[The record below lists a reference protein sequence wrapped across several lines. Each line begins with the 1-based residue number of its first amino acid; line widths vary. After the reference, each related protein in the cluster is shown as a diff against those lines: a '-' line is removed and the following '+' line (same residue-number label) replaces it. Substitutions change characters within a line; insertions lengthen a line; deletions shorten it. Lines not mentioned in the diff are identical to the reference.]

1 MSLKNVSVSRFCVL
15 VSDAAPKVRSQ
26 RCLLSLSGLTTAV
39 TEMSQIKNFA
49 KSLVKESTPRGWPH
63 QSSWATTP
71 RGRPHQSSWT
81 ATPRGRPHLVVATDL
96 LEIRLCAV
104 IPALKWTAAGCES
117 HSERFQVLTQQA
129 YFKENHFEIKNIPLF
144 CLL

>member
-1 MSLKNVSVSRFCVL
+1 
-15 VSDAAPKVRSQ
+15 
-26 RCLLSLSGLTTAV
+26 
-39 TEMSQIKNFA
+39 
-49 KSLVKESTPRGWPH
+49 
-63 QSSWATTP
+63 
-71 RGRPHQSSWT
+71 GRPHQSSWT

-129 YFKENHFEIKNIPLF
+129 YFKENHLEIKKYTTFLPALTTRQQAWIMNSSKNIILENTN
-144 CLL
+144 